1 MESSESLMIVIS
13 LLIGGGLFFAG
24 ISHGKTF
31 KGILL
36 MIIGILF
43 AVCPFVNGYNKS
55 TGGNLIKELMEYK
68 L

>member
-1 MESSESLMIVIS
+1 METSESLKIVIC
-13 LLIGGGLFFAG
+13 LLIGGGLFLAG
-24 ISHGKTF
+24 TTHGKTF

-43 AVCPFVNGYNKS
+43 AVCPFVNGYNNS
-55 TGGNLIKELMEYK
+55 TGGNLAKELMEYK